1 MSYVDAEAIVAVTD
15 TASTADPQALKLGND
30 VAPADFDS
38 GDHVNLTADGYSGI
52 SNAFDL
58 ASLGPDA

>member
-1 MSYVDAEAIVAVTD
+1 MTD
-15 TASTADPQALKLGND
+15 PPALMLNSAAALD
-30 VAPADFDS
+30 DFDAD
-38 GDHVNLTADGYSGI
+38 DHVNLTNDGYSAI